1 MAEGGEIMSAMNL
14 PVAPKEARLA
24 AVSALVES
32 GKEPSP
38 DSLLKASR
46 RKNHPLYGFFWET
59 PDEVWA
65 HIGRYEGARR
75 ILQTTKIDLVVGGK
89 TIEVRAVE
97 YTRTDDGG
105 RWASI
110 REIIASPDLLSGYMR
125 EIETLNESAAE
136 KMRKLRELIT
146 AKE

>member
-1 MAEGGEIMSAMNL
+1 MAQGGETVTAVNL
-14 PVAPKEARLA
+14 PTAPKEALLA
-24 AVSALVES
+24 AVNALIAAN
-32 GKEPSP
+32 KEPSP
-38 DSLLKASR
+38 DNLLKASKR
-46 RKNHPLYGFFWET
+46 AGHPLHAFFWET
-59 PDEVWA
+59 PDDVWA

-75 ILQTTKIDLVVGGK
+75 ILQTTKIDLVIGGK

-110 REIIASPDLLSGYMR
+110 KEIVASPDMLSGYMR
-125 EIETLNESAAE
+125 EIESLNESAAE

-146 AKE
+146 SKE